1 MSTNRVHPIRS
12 IVVSALFAA
21 SMAAGAIIII
31 PIGIVPITLQTLF
44 VLLAGLLG
52 GPRIA
57 LTSTAAYLLLGTMG
71 LPVFSGGIGG
81 IAHFASPTG
90 GFLIGLF
97 FMAAVAGAFSWL
109 SERIARSRGVRLV
122 IVSFG
127 VLCASV
133 VLYAIGLPLLR
144 VRLGLDW
151 TKTFAVGLLPF
162 IPGDIIKCIA
172 SVVLYD
178 LFRKKISTFL
188 CLRWGESDY
197 ELP

>member
-1 MSTNRVHPIRS
+1 MSTNRAHPIRS

-21 SMAAGAIIII
+21 SMAAGAIITI

-57 LTSTAAYLLLGTMG
+57 LTSTTAYLLLGTMG

-109 SERIARSRGVRLV
+109 SERIACRRGLRLF
-122 IVSFG
+122 IISLG
-127 VLCASV
+127 ALCASV
-133 VLYAIGLPLLR
+133 ILYAIGLPLLR
-144 VRLGLDW
+144 FHLGLDW
-151 TKTFAVGLLPF
+151 TKTFAIGLLPF
-162 IPGDIIKCIA
+162 IPGDAIKIIA